1 MKHIPDLLPRVVGA
15 VQETHERFLNLY
27 TLICE
32 QRDGKRLNYT
42 VASRAQN
49 ISELTAISDKIKA
62 DAVVI
67 NAIHEDPTTGK
78 HTLVMVN
85 QYRYPIGRRIYELP
99 AGLIEKNEVVFKGA
113 MREMFEETGLQFALS
128 HAVNDSARPCFSSPG
143 MTDESVSI
151 LFGTCKGT
159 PTNANQEASEDI
171 QVVLADVEECQRILL
186 EEEYDIRAFW
196 AMKLFI
202 AQNS

>member
-1 MKHIPDLLPRVVGA
+1 MNHIPDLLPRVIGA
-15 VQETHERFLNLY
+15 VQETQERFLNLY

-32 QRDGKRLNYT
+32 QRNGKRLNYT
-42 VASRAQN
+42 VASRAQT
-49 ISELTAISDKIKA
+49 ICELTAISDKVKA

-67 NAIHEDPTTGK
+67 NAIHENPSTGK
-78 HTLVMVN
+78 QTLVMIN

-99 AGLIEKNEVVFKGA
+99 AGLIERNELVFKGA
-113 MREMFEETGLQFALS
+113 MREMFEETGLHFIASASVQ
-128 HAVNDSARPCFSSPG
+128 DSSNPCFSSPG
-143 MTDESVSI
+143 MTDESISI
-151 LFGTCKGT
+151 IFGTCKGT

-171 QVVLADVEECQRILL
+171 QVVLADVEECKRILL
-186 EEEYDIRAFW
+186 EEEYDILAFW

>member
-1 MKHIPDLLPRVVGA
+1 MSNILPRVIGA

-32 QRDGKRLNYT
+32 QRDGKRINYS
-42 VASRAQN
+42 VASRAKN
-49 ISELTAISDKIKA
+49 IKDLVAISGKVKA
-62 DAVVI
+62 DAV
-67 NAIHEDPTTGK
+67 AICATIQDEDTGEK
-78 HTLVMVN
+78 GLVMVK
-85 QYRYPIGRRIYELP
+85 QYRFPIDRRIYELP
-99 AGLIEKNEVVFKGA
+99 AGLLENDEVVFKGA
-113 MREMFEETGLQFALS
+113 LREMFEETGLEFIYS
-128 HAVNDSARPCFSSPG
+128 HAIDDTPRPSFSSPG

-151 LFGTCKGT
+151 LFGYCKGT

-171 QVVLADVEECQRILL
+171 EVVLASVQECQRILR